1 MSSYRGPGT
10 RRYAEEKSTSFEKRV
25 AADEEQCTQIARAC
39 QDNFVS
45 RVHAASARGRR

>member
-1 MSSYRGPGT
+1 M

-25 AADEEQCTQIARAC
+25 AADEEQCTQIVRAC

-45 RVHAASARGRR
+45 EVHAVSAQERRGE